1 MAFAGLD
8 VGTSGAKLLVYDLD
22 GAILFTASRKYE
34 ELGSGGRRELNPET
48 VMKNVK
54 EVLREAGENCP
65 EKIEA
70 MAVTSLGESVVFLDK
85 EGRVLANSML
95 TGDPRGIEEIKE
107 IIETMGAKKIFEI
120 TGLPPNE
127 LYGLPKYMWLNRNTD
142 AVKRAEA
149 ILFYEDFVGYML
161 TGQRKVSYSSAARS
175 MAFDIRK
182 MEWSKELLKLAGI
195 RAEQMSEPVKPCTV
209 IGAILPETAKE
220 LNLSPD
226 MMLVA
231 GGHDQSCAAL
241 GSGLNRIEA
250 GECGMGTCE
259 FLFTMLPEP
268 LMTPYMMDN
277 DFTCIPYILP
287 GTYLSSLEVT
297 TCGALKNWARDSIL
311 KGFRMECEER
321 GESFYSRIDEAVRD
335 IRTEVMVLP
344 QFGSAGNPDL
354 SMDARGT
361 ITGLT
366 IHTKAEEIYRAILE
380 GMAFQMYLSYERLK
394 KLGTKM
400 ESLVATGGGAA
411 SGLTLQIRADIFNMK
426 VLSLV
431 NEESGTLGCMMMAAA
446 GTGAYSSLE
455 EGIKR
460 AVKIKKEYM
469 PDARMHEYY
478 MDKFGK
484 YKMLYEKMHDFK

>member
-1 MAFAGLD
+1 
-8 VGTSGAKLLVYDLD
+8 
-22 GAILFTASRKYE
+22 
-34 ELGSGGRRELNPET
+34 
-48 VMKNVK
+48 
-54 EVLREAGENCP
+54 
-65 EKIEA
+65 
-70 MAVTSLGESVVFLDK
+70 MAVTSLGESVVCLDK

-107 IIETMGAKKIFEI
+107 IIETMGDQKIFEI

-220 LNLSPD
+220 LHLSPD

-400 ESLVATGGGAA
+400 ESLVATGGGRPP
-411 SGLTLQIRADIFNMK
+411 G
-426 VLSLV
+426 
-431 NEESGTLGCMMMAAA
+431 
-446 GTGAYSSLE
+446 
-455 EGIKR
+455 
-460 AVKIKKEYM
+460 
-469 PDARMHEYY
+469 
-478 MDKFGK
+478 
-484 YKMLYEKMHDFK
+484 